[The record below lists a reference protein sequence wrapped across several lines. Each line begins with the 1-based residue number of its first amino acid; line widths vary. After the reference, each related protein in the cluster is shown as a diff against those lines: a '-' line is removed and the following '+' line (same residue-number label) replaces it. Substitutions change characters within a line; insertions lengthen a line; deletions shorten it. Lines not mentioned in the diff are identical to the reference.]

1 MFSSQRKE
9 SAYELVTARKKKR
22 SEHTHSLWESS
33 LSMEAAVDPLSSLF
47 LLPVGHWVDT
57 VSGP

>member
-9 SAYELVTARKKKR
+9 SAYELVAARKER
-22 SEHTHSLWESS
+22 YEHAYSLWALS
-33 LSMEAAVDPLSSLF
+33 LSIEASVDPRFSLF
-47 LLPVGHWVDT
+47 LLPVGHWIDT

>member
-9 SAYELVTARKKKR
+9 FAYELVAARKKKGLNMFIVYG
-22 SEHTHSLWESS
+22 SY
-33 LSMEAAVDPLSSLF
+33 LSMEASVDPRSSLF